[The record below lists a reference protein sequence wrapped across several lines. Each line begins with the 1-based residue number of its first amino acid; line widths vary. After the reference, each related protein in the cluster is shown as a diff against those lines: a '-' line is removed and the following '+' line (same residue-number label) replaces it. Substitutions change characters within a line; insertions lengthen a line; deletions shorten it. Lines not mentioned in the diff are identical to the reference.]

1 MGGAEDGEVKRR
13 EIGDWVHWEEKREIE
28 SCRLLPVAA
37 IAADEGESEDE
48 DEDEEEGR

>member
-1 MGGAEDGEVKRR
+1 VLIELNPEYAKLATDRCGLFCEKEV
-13 EIGDWVHWEEKREIE
+13 E

-37 IAADEGESEDE
+37 VAADEGE